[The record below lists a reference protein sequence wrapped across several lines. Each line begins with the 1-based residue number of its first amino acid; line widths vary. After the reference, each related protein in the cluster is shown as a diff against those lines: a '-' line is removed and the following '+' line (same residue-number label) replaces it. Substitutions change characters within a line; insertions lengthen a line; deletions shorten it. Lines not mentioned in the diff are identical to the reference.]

1 MRRSVLRSAATAVV
15 ALVLGLLAASPASAD
30 DPPQVP
36 QQVAEYFAT
45 GLIPRLIDLYGAGN
59 GVTEGT
65 DFDAT
70 TTVGGISRVY
80 EWTPDFL
87 AGKSTNEPTRFTN
100 NWVAPVSVRG
110 KILGLATVWINPA
123 TDLPEL
129 ASFDSPE
136 LAIRL
141 STAPA
146 KSVLVSEPSRQAWF
160 AVSGTTLTPLVPGTS
175 RVTGTTTT
183 DAYQLSFS
191 PNIPAPQ
198 SGISGV
204 ALSALV
210 LGVVVLGLAIFVLLP
225 VRKRPAPDDDADDDD
240 PDADDEADD
249 DADDDDPDADDEA
262 DDGADDTHE
271 DGDPSETPNK
281 TGKTG
286 KTTPATK
293 ADTPGKGGTADP
305 AETAGKPAKDS
316 IAVKPGTAD
325 TSDKAGKAGKASTPR
340 TAGKASTPGKAGAA
354 GKATIT

>member
-1 MRRSVLRSAATAVV
+1 MNSKDSPLRSSVLRSTATVIV
-15 ALVLGLLAASPASAD
+15 ALVLGFGAASPASAD
-30 DPPQVP
+30 DQTQVP
-36 QQVAEYFAT
+36 QQVAEYFAN
-45 GLIPRLIDLYGAGN
+45 GLIPRLIDLYGSGN

-87 AGKSTNEPTRFTN
+87 AGKPTDEPTRFTN

-225 VRKRPAPDDDADDDD
+225 VRKRPASDDDEPDDDEPDVDDG
-240 PDADDEADD
+240 PD
-249 DADDDDPDADDEA
+249 DAHEQDGKDG
-262 DDGADDTHE
+262 GADTAGK
-271 DGDPSETPNK
+271 DGNPVKAVK
-281 TGKTG
+281 TGKDG
-286 KTTPATK
+286 KPVK
-293 ADTPGKGGTADP
+293 ADKTGAAD
-305 AETAGKPAKDS
+305 S
-316 IAVKPGTAD
+316 N
-325 TSDKAGKAGKASTPR
+325 DKAGGTGKGS
-340 TAGKASTPGKAGAA
+340 TAGKAP
-354 GKATIT
+354 KATIA

>member
-141 STAPA
+141 STAPE

-225 VRKRPAPDDDADDDD
+225 VRKR
-240 PDADDEADD
+240 
-249 DADDDDPDADDEA
+249 
-262 DDGADDTHE
+262 
-271 DGDPSETPNK
+271 
-281 TGKTG
+281 
-286 KTTPATK
+286 
-293 ADTPGKGGTADP
+293 
-305 AETAGKPAKDS
+305 
-316 IAVKPGTAD
+316 
-325 TSDKAGKAGKASTPR
+325 
-340 TAGKASTPGKAGAA
+340 
-354 GKATIT
+354 